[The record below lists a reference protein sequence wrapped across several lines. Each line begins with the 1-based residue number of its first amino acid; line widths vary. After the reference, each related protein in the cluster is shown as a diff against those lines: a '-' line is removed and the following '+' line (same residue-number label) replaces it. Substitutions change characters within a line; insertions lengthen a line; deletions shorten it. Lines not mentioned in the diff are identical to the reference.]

1 MNRQVRIARTMLL
14 DAMLLGVVLAK
25 DGDRDEILAEIKPND
40 MTSVTGRQLLESIK
54 DGSKS
59 RFVKLMARRLGVQMS
74 TEERAIPAVLRT
86 VKLRNASEAARSM
99 TKIMLESINDSHDLE
114 DTAEAWAEALEQLQR
129 VVVME
134 KKLETRKK

>member
-1 MNRQVRIARTMLL
+1 MLL